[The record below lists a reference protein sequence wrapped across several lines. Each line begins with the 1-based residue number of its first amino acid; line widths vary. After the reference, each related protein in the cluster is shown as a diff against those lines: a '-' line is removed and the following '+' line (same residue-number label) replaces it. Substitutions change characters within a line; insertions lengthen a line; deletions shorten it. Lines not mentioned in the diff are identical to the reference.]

1 MKLYHNPASP
11 FVRKVLVVAAECGLH
26 EQIELETIM
35 LTPVAP
41 HAGLTNEN
49 PLGKIPA
56 LVLDNGECLYD
67 SRVICEHLDAVGNG
81 RLFPGSSDERIAAL
95 RRQALADGLND
106 AAVSIRYERAVRP
119 EELRWQD
126 WIDGQLAKCRSAVVC
141 LERECATFADTVDIG
156 TLSVAVAL
164 GYWDFR
170 MPEEPWRDS
179 APELAAWYQQF
190 STRASL
196 QQTAPA

>member
-11 FVRKVLVVAAECGLH
+11 FVRKVVVVAIECDLR
-26 EQIELETIM
+26 EQIELETII

-67 SRVICEHLDAVGNG
+67 SRVICEYLDTIGNG
-81 RLFPGSSDERIAAL
+81 RLFPGTGDARLAAL

-119 EELRWQD
+119 EELRWQE
-126 WIDGQLAKCRSAVVC
+126 WIDGQVAKCRSAVAC
-141 LERECATFADTVDIG
+141 LEQECASFTDSVDIG
-156 TLSVAVAL
+156 TLSAAVAL
-164 GYWDFR
+164 GYLDFR
-170 MPEEPWRDS
+170 MPELLWRDS
-179 APELAAWYQQF
+179 APELAAWYEQF

-196 QQTAPA
+196 HQTAPA